1 MAARIEHTNLRP
13 DATRA
18 EVEATLADAVAF
30 GCMAVCVHPCWVLVL
45 RDAGVPIVTVA
56 GFPLGAD
63 RPEVKARAAALAV
76 EDGASEIDMVLNL
89 GALKSG
95 DLAALAADVR
105 AVRRA
110 TGGKTL
116 KAILETGLLDAAQA
130 EAAARVAVGEGA
142 DFLKTSTGFGP
153 RGATVEDVLLLRRFG
168 RVKAS
173 GGIRTFEQAKAL
185 VAAGAERLGTSATA
199 AILAGAGREG
209 ASGA

>member
-1 MAARIEHTNLRP
+1 M
-13 DATRA
+13 
-18 EVEATLADAVAF
+18 
-30 GCMAVCVHPCWVLVL
+30 CVHPCWVTAL
-45 RDAGVPIVTVA
+45 RGARLPIVTVA

-63 RPEVKARAAALAV
+63 RAEVKARAAALAA

-95 DLAALAADVR
+95 DLAAAAADVR
-105 AVRRA
+105 AVRRVLP
-110 TGGKTL
+110 GRTL
-116 KAILETGLLDAAQA
+116 KVILETGLLDAVQA
-130 EAAARVAVGEGA
+130 EAAARLAIAEGA

-173 GGIRTFEQAKAL
+173 GGIRTRAQAEAL
-185 VAAGAERLGTSATA
+185 VAAGAERLGASATRV
-199 AILAGAGREG
+199 ILSEG